1 MFISDTLLI
10 GKMECGNMTQLEQLE
25 VILASGGQEFGKVVD
40 RDGTIIIQICLYND
54 ILVFRFNHDG
64 TIKVIEEC

>member
-1 MFISDTLLI
+1 
-10 GKMECGNMTQLEQLE
+10 MTQLEQLE